1 MGWVK
6 YATVGAKAG
15 TDLKESDGTVLTDA
29 AVKNSAVSIS
39 AAGALSGGGGGT
51 VAIGSLSGSSAYANS
66 GISISAAG
74 ALSGG
79 GGGTVAI
86 ASLSGSTSYQNSQIS
101 LTATG
106 GTVTLNNAHATSKT
120 FNKTSVGL
128 GSVTDDAQVKSDG
141 SNAPNIIKNDQ
152 ISLTATGGTVTLNNA
167 HASSNTFNK
176 TSVGLGSVTDGAD
189 VTASNTA
196 YNTARVG
203 DKTVA
208 QAQARLGFLSDLGA
222 LSGSLAAAQ
231 FPLAGVI
238 TAANS
243 TAGKLAAR
251 TALAANFDETGG
263 PTVHADNYTNT
274 TYTSS
279 SFNIVD
285 LTGFSADTYANA
297 NIGKSLK
304 TSLLHANWNGI
315 NGTAY
320 TPDIASNASDT
331 QDVTITMEGNGIE
344 VTGTWRWTAY
354 NSASGADKI
363 TDGAWVGSTP
373 TGFNNPTFTGGTTL
387 TKTVTFI
394 VDSQYTNP
402 VPLAINSAILN
413 LSIGG
418 GGKSD
423 VRLKENINQIGTY
436 KGYNIYTWTWN
447 KLAKLLGVAD
457 PTIGVLAQE
466 VQQTNPEAVIMEN
479 DGYLAVNYKSIFGDQ
494 NGN

>member
-196 YNTARVG
+196 YNTARLG
-203 DKTVA
+203 DKTV
-208 QAQARLGFLSDLGA
+208 
-222 LSGSLAAAQ
+222 
-231 FPLAGVI
+231 
-238 TAANS
+238 NS
-243 TAGKLAAR
+243 K
-251 TALAANFDETGG
+251 
-263 PTVHADNYTNT
+263 
-274 TYTSS
+274 
-279 SFNIVD
+279 
-285 LTGFSADTYANA
+285 
-297 NIGKSLK
+297 
-304 TSLLHANWNGI
+304 
-315 NGTAY
+315 
-320 TPDIASNASDT
+320 
-331 QDVTITMEGNGIE
+331 
-344 VTGTWRWTAY
+344 
-354 NSASGADKI
+354 
-363 TDGAWVGSTP
+363 
-373 TGFNNPTFTGGTTL
+373 
-387 TKTVTFI
+387 
-394 VDSQYTNP
+394 
-402 VPLAINSAILN
+402 
-413 LSIGG
+413 
-418 GGKSD
+418 
-423 VRLKENINQIGTY
+423 
-436 KGYNIYTWTWN
+436 
-447 KLAKLLGVAD
+447 
-457 PTIGVLAQE
+457 
-466 VQQTNPEAVIMEN
+466 
-479 DGYLAVNYKSIFGDQ
+479 
-494 NGN
+494 